1 MWSDEA
7 RQASAAARG
16 GAHQA
21 GVNQIGRPVLSAKA
35 VQIATSHP
43 DGFSVKPNGAQPTK
57 GYMVALPGHSLVV
70 DAAVFH
76 SPAGAAM
83 IQAHATAHADVLKQS
98 GTFLGGWTDRST
110 GKTYVEVSHNIQNR
124 NAAIRTG
131 QNRNQKAIYDVRK
144 GRDISTGGT
153 GE

>member
-7 RQASAAARG
+7 RAASAAARG
-16 GAHQA
+16 GAHQT
-21 GVNQIGRPVLSAKA
+21 GVNQIGRPVLSPKA
-35 VQIATSHP
+35 VEIATSHP
-43 DGFSVKPNGAQPTK
+43 DGFSVKPDGSQPTK
-57 GYMVALPGHSLVV
+57 GYMVALPGHSLVA

-76 SPAGAAM
+76 SPAGRALIEAHA
-83 IQAHATAHADVLKQS
+83 QAHADALKQS
-98 GTFLGGWTDRST
+98 GAYLGGWTDKAN

-131 QNRNQKAIYDVRK
+131 VSRNQKAIYDVRK
-144 GRDISTGGT
+144 GKDIKTGGT